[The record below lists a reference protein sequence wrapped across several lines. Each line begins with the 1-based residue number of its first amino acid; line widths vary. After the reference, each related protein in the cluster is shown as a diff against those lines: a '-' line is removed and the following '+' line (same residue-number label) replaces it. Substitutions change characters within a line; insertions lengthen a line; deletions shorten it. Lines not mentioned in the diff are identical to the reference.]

1 MLLHLSDLHFGT
13 ERPECLNALRV
24 FCKEQQPEA
33 LVVSGDL
40 TQRARFTQFYYCKQ
54 FLESLQIPYLVVPGN
69 HDIPLYHLWNR
80 VFSPFTRYQYF
91 FGNLENVLETE
102 HFYVIGVNSVRRR
115 YHTRGHVSL
124 EQIHETREKLEQ
136 APLHKLKIITS
147 HQPFYTEPD
156 DPHGLKDCPVL
167 GRMALEVWGQYKLFG
182 ILHGHLHKT
191 AIYDLA
197 RLYNLKVDHP
207 IYNIHAGT
215 ATSWRLHK
223 NLPNS
228 FNTVSIS
235 GEILQYWFNKES
247 QSFVLRTD
255 VIK

>member
-1 MLLHLSDLHFGT
+1 
-13 ERPECLNALRV
+13 
-24 FCKEQQPEA
+24 
-33 LVVSGDL
+33 
-40 TQRARFTQFYYCKQ
+40 
-54 FLESLQIPYLVVPGN
+54 
-69 HDIPLYHLWNR
+69 
-80 VFSPFTRYQYF
+80 
-91 FGNLENVLETE
+91 
-102 HFYVIGVNSVRRR
+102 
-115 YHTRGHVSL
+115 
-124 EQIHETREKLEQ
+124 
-136 APLHKLKIITS
+136 
-147 HQPFYTEPD
+147 
-156 DPHGLKDCPVL
+156 
-167 GRMALEVWGQYKLFG
+167 MALEVWGQYKLFG

-191 AIYDLA
+191 AIYDLT

-235 GEILQYWFNKES
+235 GEILQYWFNEES